1 VAGEIEKSI
10 QVRQGPSSL
19 LIEGKMNK
27 RAAYLLRSAAIATW
41 CVFLAAT
48 PQAQEKKSDAAEQ
61 KPAKATPGPEMD
73 QLKFLRGY
81 WHYSS
86 VYEKSSFYPNGGK
99 GNGTYIA
106 SEGPGGFS
114 VIVEFQGTT
123 PDGREVG
130 HEVIT
135 WDPKEN
141 AYKSYIF
148 GNTAPGCVFE
158 TGHWDG
164 NTLIFEG
171 DLEINGDKLHL
182 QTALTATSD
191 DTVMIVDKAAKGD
204 AGLQTT
210 VTMKATRERL

>member
-1 VAGEIEKSI
+1 
-10 QVRQGPSSL
+10 
-19 LIEGKMNK
+19 MNR
-27 RAAYLLRSAAIATW
+27 RANYLLRSIAIAAA
-41 CVFLAAT
+41 CVFLTAAS
-48 PQAQEKKSDAAEQ
+48 QAQEKKPDAAAQ
-61 KPAKATPGPEMD
+61 KPARPEPGPEMD

-86 VYEKSSFYPNGGK
+86 VYEKSSFYSNGGK
-99 GNGTYIA
+99 GSGTYI
-106 SEGPGGFS
+106 SSDGPGGFS
-114 VIVEFQGTT
+114 LIVEFQGTT

-135 WDPKEN
+135 WDPKEH

-148 GNTAPGCVFE
+148 ANTAPGCVIE

-164 NTLIFEG
+164 NTLIFEAEL
-171 DLEINGDKLHL
+171 DLNGDKLRL
-182 QTALTATSD
+182 QTAITATSD
-191 DTVMIVDKAAKGD
+191 DTVMIVDKAANGD